1 MDVTK
6 NNDSSVYNIN
16 HQFIEQSLKMKP
28 FFKLFKLFVLQ
39 DEELIMLC
47 LAAIRAIASET
58 KGFFSREEV
67 FEILEF
73 MEMDTAKK
81 VFKKLEQYEWITNN
95 GIRYEL
101 PNRVRYLSMFMLTTL
116 SESEENYSKMIAVP
130 TVMSELDDAMESD
143 RDIDISNVN
152 VIIGALNKVK
162 MELQG
167 VLEQRSAEAARISL
181 IKSQDVRSQIE
192 RVQKL
197 IKKKNLRQYNFNV
210 TTQIHEVCADIINLH
225 QDLLNFVHEDI
236 QANAKSF
243 GEYLTPEQVNEA
255 IHKLSIEQMVFMMKK
270 HFISPHE
277 NIFITKDELET
288 RGLEYLERKVE
299 YKELTPP
306 PPQVEIKM
314 REVVVS
320 SIDVEINEFCQEL
333 LQKVS
338 STHAA
343 TLKEILVRETYG
355 NSLYRGGLL
364 VAIKQN
370 AKEYLGDNQIIIE
383 TDGSIEH
390 LESGPV
396 EKITKGQ
403 VKLLK

>member
-181 IKSQDVRSQIE
+181 IKSQDVKSQTE
-192 RVQKL
+192 RV
-197 IKKKNLRQYNFNV
+197 
-210 TTQIHEVCADIINLH
+210 
-225 QDLLNFVHEDI
+225 
-236 QANAKSF
+236 
-243 GEYLTPEQVNEA
+243 
-255 IHKLSIEQMVFMMKK
+255 
-270 HFISPHE
+270 
-277 NIFITKDELET
+277 
-288 RGLEYLERKVE
+288 
-299 YKELTPP
+299 
-306 PPQVEIKM
+306 
-314 REVVVS
+314 
-320 SIDVEINEFCQEL
+320 
-333 LQKVS
+333 
-338 STHAA
+338 
-343 TLKEILVRETYG
+343 
-355 NSLYRGGLL
+355 
-364 VAIKQN
+364 
-370 AKEYLGDNQIIIE
+370 
-383 TDGSIEH
+383 
-390 LESGPV
+390 
-396 EKITKGQ
+396 
-403 VKLLK
+403 